1 MVKVNIISGFLG
13 AGKTTLIKKLL
24 TGSVAKE
31 KIILLENEYGEVG
44 VDGSFMKDSGIIVDE
59 LNSGCICCT
68 LVGDFQKAVDDLIA
82 KYHPDRLLIE
92 PSGVGKLS
100 EILAAVERA
109 KERHSDL
116 VVTGCATVVDA
127 GKCRMYM
134 KNFGEFVLDQIKT
147 SATVIFSR
155 TQLLSAERIE
165 KSRALVEEQHPGVRI
180 VTTPW
185 DDLSADTLLE
195 VIESGKPM
203 EIHLDDDDDDDEDEH
218 EHHHHDHDDHDHKDG
233 VCPCCGGHHDDDD
246 DDDHDHE
253 HHHHDHDHSHHHHA
267 HVHRNIHDV
276 FAVIDRLENEHV
288 KTLAKKM
295 FMIVAEAESKAH
307 GLPIQEVHFHEVGAI
322 DSIVDIISVAVCVD
336 NLGVDDIVVS
346 ELYEGSGH
354 VHCQHG
360 MMPVPVPAT
369 ANIVAANH
377 LPMKITDAQGEM
389 VTPTGAAIAAA
400 LRTQDHLPEDYQ
412 LLKIGLGAGKKDFPK
427 ANVLR
432 AMLLETKDQPQT
444 GEEEDIWKL
453 ESNIDDCSGE
463 VLGYT
468 MERLLAAGA
477 RDVCYAPIYMK
488 KNRPAYMLHVLCDRR
503 QIPAMEEIIF
513 NETTTIGIRRYKVE
527 RTILKRH
534 EAKAKTAY
542 GEVELKIC
550 EKNGIVYRYP
560 EYESVKKLCEAA
572 GVPFKVVYQA
582 SCEAEISE

>member
-1 MVKVNIISGFLG
+1 MSKKVLYLECFSGISGDMTVGALLDLG
-13 AGKTTLIKKLL
+13 ADP
-24 TGSVAKE
+24 
-31 KIILLENEYGEVG
+31 EVLKQSLDSLH
-44 VDGSFMKDSGIIVDE
+44 VDGYEVKIGRSSKCGIDACDFDVLIPDQPEYDE
-59 LNSGCICCT
+59 G
-68 LVGDFQKAVDDLIA
+68 
-82 KYHPDRLLIE
+82 HM
-92 PSGVGKLS
+92 
-100 EILAAVERA
+100 
-109 KERHSDL
+109 H
-116 VVTGCATVVDA
+116 
-127 GKCRMYM
+127 
-134 KNFGEFVLDQIKT
+134 
-147 SATVIFSR
+147 
-155 TQLLSAERIE
+155 
-165 KSRALVEEQHPGVRI
+165 H
-180 VTTPW
+180 
-185 DDLSADTLLE
+185 
-195 VIESGKPM
+195 
-203 EIHLDDDDDDDEDEH
+203 HDDDHDH
-218 EHHHHDHDDHDHKDG
+218 EHHHHDDDHDHE
-233 VCPCCGGHHDDDD
+233 HHHH

-253 HHHHDHDHSHHHHA
+253 HHHHDHDHHHHHA

-307 GLPIQEVHFHEVGAI
+307 GLPIEEVHFHEVGAI

-412 LLKIGLGAGKKDFPK
+412 LLKIGLGAGKKNFPK

-582 SCEAEISE
+582 ACEAEISE

>member
-1 MVKVNIISGFLG
+1 MSKKVLYLECFSGISGDMTVGALLDLG
-13 AGKTTLIKKLL
+13 ADPEVLKQSLDSLHVEGYEVKIGRSSKCGIDACDFDVLIPDQP
-24 TGSVAKE
+24 
-31 KIILLENEYGEVG
+31 EY
-44 VDGSFMKDSGIIVDE
+44 DE
-59 LNSGCICCT
+59 G
-68 LVGDFQKAVDDLIA
+68 
-82 KYHPDRLLIE
+82 HM
-92 PSGVGKLS
+92 
-100 EILAAVERA
+100 
-109 KERHSDL
+109 H
-116 VVTGCATVVDA
+116 
-127 GKCRMYM
+127 
-134 KNFGEFVLDQIKT
+134 
-147 SATVIFSR
+147 
-155 TQLLSAERIE
+155 
-165 KSRALVEEQHPGVRI
+165 H
-180 VTTPW
+180 
-185 DDLSADTLLE
+185 
-195 VIESGKPM
+195 
-203 EIHLDDDDDDDEDEH
+203 HHDEDHDHEH
-218 EHHHHDHDDHDHKDG
+218 EHHHHDEHDHEHEHH
-233 VCPCCGGHHDDDD
+233 HHDE
-246 DDDHDHE
+246 DHEHEHHHHDEHDHEHEHHHHDEHDHEHEHHHDEQDHE
-253 HHHHDHDHSHHHHA
+253 HHHHHDHEHGHHHP

-288 KTLAKKM
+288 KELAKKM

-307 GLPIQEVHFHEVGAI
+307 GLPIEEVHFHEVGAI

-400 LRTQDHLPEDYQ
+400 LRTQERLPEDYQ

-432 AMLLETKDQPQT
+432 AMLLETKEQEQT
-444 GEEEDIWKL
+444 GTEEDIWKL

-468 MERLLAAGA
+468 MDRLLAAGA
-477 RDVCYAPIYMK
+477 RDVCYAPIYLK
-488 KNRPAYMLHVLCDRR
+488 KNRPAYMLHVLCDRS
-503 QIPAMEEIIF
+503 QIAAMEEIIF

-550 EKNGIVYRYP
+550 EKNGTVYRYP

-582 SCEAEISE
+582 ACEAEID

>member
-1 MVKVNIISGFLG
+1 MSKKVLYLECFSGISGDMTVGALLDLG
-13 AGKTTLIKKLL
+13 ADP
-24 TGSVAKE
+24 
-31 KIILLENEYGEVG
+31 EVLKQSLDSLH
-44 VDGSFMKDSGIIVDE
+44 VDGYEVKIGRSSKCGIDACDFDVLIPDQPEYDE
-59 LNSGCICCT
+59 G
-68 LVGDFQKAVDDLIA
+68 
-82 KYHPDRLLIE
+82 HM
-92 PSGVGKLS
+92 
-100 EILAAVERA
+100 
-109 KERHSDL
+109 H
-116 VVTGCATVVDA
+116 
-127 GKCRMYM
+127 
-134 KNFGEFVLDQIKT
+134 
-147 SATVIFSR
+147 
-155 TQLLSAERIE
+155 
-165 KSRALVEEQHPGVRI
+165 H
-180 VTTPW
+180 
-185 DDLSADTLLE
+185 
-195 VIESGKPM
+195 
-203 EIHLDDDDDDDEDEH
+203 HDDDHDH
-218 EHHHHDHDDHDHKDG
+218 EHHHHDDDHDHEHH
-233 VCPCCGGHHDDDD
+233 HHDDDHD
-246 DDDHDHE
+246 HEHHHHDDDHDHEHHHHDDDHDHE
-253 HHHHDHDHSHHHHA
+253 HHHHDHDHEHHHHDDDHGHDHHHDHDHGHGHHHA

-276 FAVIDRLENEHV
+276 FSVIDRLENEHV

-307 GLPIQEVHFHEVGAI
+307 GLPIEEVHFHEVGAI

-377 LPMKITDAQGEM
+377 LPMTITDAQGEM
-389 VTPTGAAIAAA
+389 VTPTGAANAAA

-412 LLKIGLGAGKKDFPK
+412 
-427 ANVLR
+427 
-432 AMLLETKDQPQT
+432 QT
-444 GEEEDIWKL
+444 GEKEDIWKL

-468 MERLLAAGA
+468 MDRLLTAGA

-503 QIPAMEEIIF
+503 QIPEMEEIIF

-534 EAKAKTAY
+534 EAKAQTVY

-550 EKNGIVYRYP
+550 EKNGTVYRYP

-582 SCEAEISE
+582 ACEAEISE